1 MPILTKEQLTL
12 ALAIVAGVALLCF
25 LLVLI
30 LAMRLRKL
38 RREYA
43 LLRGEEG
50 EERDIFAAVGRSMR
64 KLEATDRRL
73 SSLAQLIDQH
83 GATGRFAL
91 QRFGVVRYNAFEEM
105 GGNLSFSLAILD
117 DHGDGLV
124 LSSIN
129 GRTEARTYVKP
140 IKRLGSEHNLSEEER
155 EAVAA
160 AVSGYNRG
168 NVEPA
173 ASRAR

>member
-1 MPILTKEQLTL
+1 MPDLNKEQLTL
-12 ALAIVAGVALLCF
+12 AVTIVAGAALLCF
-25 LLVLI
+25 LIVLI

-43 LLRGEEG
+43 LLRGENG
-50 EERDIFAAVGRSMR
+50 EERDIFAVLGRSMR
-64 KLEATDRRL
+64 RLDATDKRL
-73 SSLAQLIDQH
+73 DALAQSLERE
-83 GATGRFAL
+83 GATGRYAL
-91 QRFGVVRYNAFEEM
+91 QRFGIVRYNAFEEM

-140 IKRLGSEHNLSEEER
+140 IKRLSSEHNLSEEER

-160 AVSGYNRG
+160 AVSGHERG
-168 NVEPA
+168 EFETA
-173 ASRAR
+173 TSRAR